1 MSRGDSWELSRAPE
15 PTDISWENMAIGPCE
30 RVCRGSCSYFFTGIL
45 VAIAFWIIGS
55 VKNYQKDFLADEA
68 EKVEK
73 MTAVER
79 AKYNDKLTN
88 KYQGTAVST
97 MLAGFIQ
104 VINMVMILI
113 VREFSLFERHETKT
127 KMNISLSFKLGF
139 MRFMTSSIC
148 YLLVHKNAYD
158 WYVGADLVYD
168 VSMIL
173 FFLAANPIIMLFCDI
188 DVMMKRFTRWREQ
201 GKGDDCQLT

>member
-1 MSRGDSWELSRAPE
+1 MSKADTWELSRAPE

-30 RVCRGSCSYFFTGIL
+30 RVCRSSLSYFVTGIL

-55 VKNYQKDFLADEA
+55 VKNYQKEFLADEA

-73 MTAVER
+73 MGPKER
-79 AKYNDKLTN
+79 AKYNEDLTN

-97 MLAGFIQ
+97 CLAGLIQ
-104 VINMVMILI
+104 IINMIMLLI

-148 YLLVHKNAYD
+148 YLLVHKNAYN

-173 FFLAANPIIMLFCDI
+173 FFLAANPIISLLSDV
-188 DVMMKRFTRWREQ
+188 DVMYKRF
-201 GKGDDCQLT
+201 